1 LINKGGMK
9 ISDII
14 QVLEAKAPRH
24 YQEEYDNSGLIAG
37 DITGECR
44 GVLVCLDC
52 TEEIIQEAIEKKC
65 NLIVSHHPLIFRP
78 LQRLH
83 PEDGTGRALIAA
95 IKADIAIYA
104 IHTNLDN
111 ILSGV
116 NATIADRLGLINRKI
131 LQPRTGQ
138 PDVGSGM
145 IGDLRKEITEQQLLR
160 DLKAAFNIPVIRH
173 SPLTGKPVSR
183 IALCGGSG
191 SFLIS
196 SALEQLAGFFISA
209 DIRYHSFFEGER
221 EMVIADIGHYESE
234 QFTIDLLYQVILE
247 KYPNFAVLKS
257 GIVTNPVNYYI

>member
-1 LINKGGMK
+1 MK

-14 QVLEAKAPRH
+14 DHLETIAPGY

-37 DITGECR
+37 DITKECT
-44 GVLVCLDC
+44 GVLISLDC
-52 TEEIIQEAIEKKC
+52 TEEIVNEASEKKC

-78 LQRLH
+78 IRRIH
-83 PEDGTGRALIAA
+83 PADETGRTLMAA
-95 IKADIAIYA
+95 IKSDITIYA

-111 ILSGV
+111 IISGV
-116 NATIADRLGLINRKI
+116 NATIADRLGLINREI
-131 LQPRTGQ
+131 LLPKAEGVS
-138 PDVGSGM
+138 VGSGL
-145 IGDLRKEITEQQLLR
+145 IGDLRKAVPERQLLK
-160 DLKAAFNIPVIRH
+160 DLKEEFNIPAIRH
-173 SPLTGKPVSR
+173 SPLTGKPVTR

-196 SALEQLAGFFISA
+196 SALQRGAGFFISA
-209 DIRYHSFFEGER
+209 DIKYHAFFEGEK

-234 QFTIDLLYQVILE
+234 QFTIGLLYQVILE

>member
-1 LINKGGMK
+1 MK

-14 QVLEAKAPRH
+14 HHLETVAPGN

-37 DITGECR
+37 DITNECSA
-44 GVLVCLDC
+44 VLVTLDC
-52 TEEIIQEAIEKKC
+52 TEEIVKEASEKKC

-78 LQRLH
+78 IRRIH
-83 PEDGTGRALIAA
+83 PSDETGRTLMAA
-95 IKADIAIYA
+95 IKSDIAIYA

-111 ILSGV
+111 IISGV
-116 NATIADRLGLINRKI
+116 NATIADHLGLINREI
-131 LQPRTGQ
+131 LLPRANQTTI
-138 PDVGSGM
+138 GSGL
-145 IGDLRKEITEQQLLR
+145 IGDLKKAVPERQLLS
-160 DLKAAFNIPVIRH
+160 DLKDKFNIPVIRH

-183 IALCGGSG
+183 VALCGGSG

-196 SALEQLAGFFISA
+196 SALQKGADFFISA
-209 DIRYHSFFEGER
+209 DIKYHAFFEGEK

-247 KYPNFAVLKS
+247 KFPNFAVLKS